1 MEAEQPTV
9 NQYMRA
15 DQIQGWQGYPAYT
28 RLWVMMVNY
37 FFAVLPGILILVRQV
52 YLEDEKITKNS
63 SLDLSVWFIISV
75 ALAYIGMSVFQ
86 IVRFQRFMSLRLTA
100 TFMVGQIVALV
111 AILLTLSDTLLK
123 KIKSKFNIKDNKLTS
138 KAVTFSV
145 ILASSFVPF
154 LLHAFLN
161 PLSELWV
168 SA

>member
-28 RLWVMMVNY
+28 RLWIMMVNY
-37 FFAVLPGILILVRQV
+37 FFAVLPGILILTRQV

-63 SLDLSVWFIISV
+63 SLDLSFWFIISV

-111 AILLTLSDTLLK
+111 AILLTLNDTLLK
-123 KIKSKFNIKDNKLTS
+123 KIKSKLNIKDNKLAS
-138 KAVTFSV
+138 KAATFMV
-145 ILASSFVPF
+145 VFAASLVPF

-161 PLSELWV
+161 PMSELWT

>member
-28 RLWVMMVNY
+28 RLWIMMVNY
-37 FFAVLPGILILVRQV
+37 FFAVLPGILILIRQV

-63 SLDLSVWFIISV
+63 SLDLSFWFIISV

-111 AILLTLSDTLLK
+111 AILLTLNDTLLK
-123 KIKSKFNIKDNKLTS
+123 KIKSKLNIKDNKFAS
-138 KAVTFSV
+138 KAATFMV
-145 ILASSFVPF
+145 VFAASLVPF

-168 SA
+168 SS

>member
-1 MEAEQPTV
+1 MEAEQPTA
-9 NQYMRA
+9 NQFMRA

-63 SLDLSVWFIISV
+63 SLDLSFWFIISV

-111 AILLTLSDTLLK
+111 AILLTLNDTLLK

-138 KAVTFSV
+138 KATTFMV